1 MADRPMT
8 ESELNARYIDAT
20 RRFAEASSWR
30 TYIELAEVF
39 HSLDTYS
46 DAAQM
51 YLRCIKA
58 ASAPAY
64 REITERIASLAA
76 PTADDY
82 REAARV
88 MQLISDYS
96 DAREQ
101 SRVYAIRAKALD
113 YAEATA
119 LVMNS
124 AASLEE
130 IGRAVDIFRV
140 IKGYKDSREL
150 LERYERY
157 YGEKMY
163 AEGVALMESAHV
175 YSAFE
180 DAAEIFERVSYY
192 ADAAALA
199 ATCRKRAQKLRPK
212 SKKTKASDTPA
223 KTDEVTVTRGR
234 DTAAATRVKPKK
246 QKPADETRNQ
256 LREVWESLDKR
267 RLLWVILWWAL
278 FVADLAFSISIS
290 RSGNAWIA
298 KHANELRLASTIV
311 AVVTV
316 ALGVRDLL
324 RMLTPNMRRKL
335 GKAALRVLA
344 RIAKPFVAAVTKVL
358 ASIGIDL
365 SRRNRLGG
373 RDERSIVF
381 GDEEKV
387 KKIKKRLKND
397 LKWAEQTDNA
407 ARVRFIFIDYMIRRI
422 REGYR
427 MKRTMTPAE
436 IGRDVT
442 RDEDEQKLFQAY
454 DVARYAGKGAADE
467 LTDALVG
474 ELRAIAQKKN

>member
-8 ESELNARYIDAT
+8 ESERNARYIDAT
-20 RRFAEASSWR
+20 RRFAEATSWR
-30 TYIELAEVF
+30 AYIEIAEEF
-39 HSLDTYS
+39 HALDTYS

-51 YLRCIKA
+51 YVRCIKA

-64 REITERIASLAA
+64 REITERIASLDA
-76 PTADDY
+76 PTADEY
-82 REAARV
+82 REAARI

-96 DAREQ
+96 DARELM
-101 SRVYAIRAKALD
+101 RVYTIRAKALD

-124 AASLEE
+124 DASLEE
-130 IGRAVDIFRV
+130 IGRAVEIFRV
-140 IKGYKDSREL
+140 IKGYKDTREL

-163 AEGVALMESAHV
+163 AEGVALMEGAHV

-180 DAAEIFERVSYY
+180 DAAEIFERVAYY

-212 SKKTKASDTPA
+212 SKKVKMSDTPPRA
-223 KTDEVTVTRGR
+223 DEVIRVR
-234 DTAAATRVKPKK
+234 DTGTTTRVKPKRK
-246 QKPADETRNQ
+246 NPDDETRNQ
-256 LREVWESLDKR
+256 LREVWETLDKR
-267 RLLWVILWWAL
+267 RLVWVTAWWAI
-278 FVADLAFSISIS
+278 FVADLVFSVSISGS
-290 RSGNAWIA
+290 ENAWIA
-298 KHANELRLASTIV
+298 QHANELRLASTIV
-311 AVVTV
+311 AILSA
-316 ALGVRDLL
+316 ALGVRDLI
-324 RMLTPNMRRKL
+324 RMLTPSMRRKL

-365 SRRNRLGG
+365 TRRNRLGG

-381 GDEEKV
+381 SDEEKV
-387 KKIKKRLKND
+387 KKPKKRLKND

-436 IGRDVT
+436 IGRDIS
-442 RDEDEQKLFQAY
+442 RDEEEQKLFRAY
-454 DVARYAGKGAADE
+454 DKARYAGKAAVGE
-467 LTDALVG
+467 LTDELVG
-474 ELRAIAQKKN
+474 ELRTISQKKN

>member
-8 ESELNARYIDAT
+8 ESEKNTRYINAT
-20 RRFAEASSWR
+20 RRFAEATSWR
-30 TYIELAEVF
+30 TYIELAEEF
-39 HSLDTYS
+39 HALDTHS

-51 YLRCIKA
+51 YVRCVKA

-64 REITERIASLAA
+64 REITERMAA
-76 PTADDY
+76 QPTPTAAEY
-82 REAARV
+82 REAARI
-88 MQLISDYS
+88 MQLIPDYS
-96 DAREQ
+96 DARELM
-101 SRVYAIRAKALD
+101 RVYSIRAKALD

-119 LVMNS
+119 LVMN
-124 AASLEE
+124 ADATPEE
-130 IGRAVDIFRV
+130 IGRAVDIFRA
-140 IKGYKDSREL
+140 IKGYKDTREL

-180 DAAEIFERVSYY
+180 DAAEIFERIAYY
-192 ADAAALA
+192 ADAASLA

-212 SKKTKASDTPA
+212 SKKAKATAIPA
-223 KTDEVTVTRGR
+223 KTDEVTRTR
-234 DTAAATRVKPKK
+234 DAVSTTRVKPA
-246 QKPADETRNQ
+246 QKAPADETRNQ

-267 RLLWVILWWAL
+267 RLVWVILWWAL
-278 FVADLAFSISIS
+278 FIADLVFSVSISGSENEWIS
-290 RSGNAWIA
+290 
-298 KHANELRLASTIV
+298 KYANELRLASTIV
-311 AVVTV
+311 AVVTA

-324 RMLTPNMRRKL
+324 RMLTPSMRRKL
-335 GKAALRVLA
+335 GKATLRFLA
-344 RIAKPFVAAVTKVL
+344 RIAKPFVAAVTRVL

-365 SRRNRLGG
+365 TRRNRLGG
-373 RDERSIVF
+373 RDERSIVLN
-381 GDEEKV
+381 DEEKV
-387 KKIKKRLKND
+387 KKPKKRLKND

-436 IGRDVT
+436 IGHDVT
-442 RDEDEQKLFQAY
+442 RDEEEQKLFRAY
-454 DVARYAGKGAADE
+454 DVARYAGRDGAE
-467 LTDALVG
+467 EITDALVG

>member
-8 ESELNARYIDAT
+8 ESELNARYIAAT

-30 TYIELAEVF
+30 AYIELADEF
-39 HSLDTYS
+39 HALDTYS

-64 REITERIASLAA
+64 REITESVAA
-76 PTADDY
+76 LSTPTADEY

-96 DAREQ
+96 DARELA
-101 SRVYAIRAKALD
+101 RVYTIRAKALD

-124 AASLEE
+124 EASLDE
-130 IGRAVDIFRV
+130 IGRAVEIFRA
-140 IKGYKDSREL
+140 IKGYKDTREL

-180 DAAEIFERVSYY
+180 DAAEIFERVAYY

-212 SKKTKASDTPA
+212 SKKTKASDTLA
-223 KTDEVTVTRGR
+223 KTDEVTRVR
-234 DTAAATRVKPKK
+234 DTVTATRVKPQR

-267 RLLWVILWWAL
+267 RRVWVILWWML

-290 RSGNAWIA
+290 GSENTWITS
-298 KHANELRLASTIV
+298 HANELRLASTIV
-311 AVVTV
+311 AVITAV
-316 ALGVRDLL
+316 LGVRDLL
-324 RMLTPNMRRKL
+324 RMLTPSMRRKL

-344 RIAKPFVAAVTKVL
+344 RIAKPFVTAVTKVL

-365 SRRNRLGG
+365 TRRNRLGG
-373 RDERSIVF
+373 RDERSIVI
-381 GDEEKV
+381 DDSEKV
-387 KKIKKRLKND
+387 KKPKKRLKND

-442 RDEDEQKLFQAY
+442 RDEEEQKLFQAY